1 MRPRTL
7 RRTAL
12 PAALL
17 ALVAACGGEAPPA
30 DLKYPKHG
38 LLILSLDTL
47 RADRL
52 GVYGNQRGLS
62 PHLDAFAEECV
73 VFDDAFANS
82 PKTASSHMTL
92 FTSLLPT
99 AHGVTNTSLREGVP
113 AKMLADNRLTLA
125 QILNR
130 TGYWNAAIASGGNIQ
145 QFLGFAKGFGNHF
158 TSGIRDV
165 RDMVIEAEAVFDR
178 ARRQKAPWF
187 FFLHTYQVHAPYVP
201 PEPYLSRFS
210 TRHEGLVAD
219 FVDRLAKLRPQEQ
232 WRAMHD
238 LWKVED
244 QLTAEDARYLSELYD
259 GEVAY
264 MDSVLGDLFGFLR
277 DKDLLDQMIVVVL
290 SDHGEEFAEHGDWE
304 HDQLYDEHLHIPLMI
319 RLPHG
324 HHGGTRVEG
333 LTSLVD
339 VMPTLLE
346 MLDLPG
352 PSPPKYQEMQGTSLV
367 PAILSGRTRN
377 APVVAERVMYADKY
391 QGALRSPDASVI
403 FRAAIGTPV
412 EGVEGTLEAHDLKA
426 DPGQQTD
433 VAGTARWFCSAA
445 GSLQQN
451 LASIFA
457 LRFALDQV
465 ASGAEVEVP
474 ADILAQL
481 EQLGYVEGGGEG
493 GAPLMS
499 WPVTWLAERCPK
511 P

>member
-1 MRPRTL
+1 M
-7 RRTAL
+7 
-12 PAALL
+12 
-17 ALVAACGGEAPPA
+17 
-30 DLKYPKHG
+30 
-38 LLILSLDTL
+38 
-47 RADRL
+47 
-52 GVYGNQRGLS
+52 
-62 PHLDAFAEECV
+62 
-73 VFDDAFANS
+73 
-82 PKTASSHMTL
+82 
-92 FTSLLPT
+92 
-99 AHGVTNTSLREGVP
+99 
-113 AKMLADNRLTLA
+113 
-125 QILNR
+125 
-130 TGYWNAAIASGGNIQ
+130 
-145 QFLGFAKGFGNHF
+145 
-158 TSGIRDV
+158 
-165 RDMVIEAEAVFDR
+165 
-178 ARRQKAPWF
+178 
-187 FFLHTYQVHAPYVP
+187 P

-412 EGVEGTLEAHDLKA
+412 EGVEGTLEAHDLKT

-433 VAGTARWFCSAA
+433 VAASAPWFCSASGA
-445 GSLQQN
+445 LQQN
-451 LASIFA
+451 LASLFA
-457 LRFALDQV
+457 LRFTLDQV